1 MFYETAQNDHGLL
14 HDPIKSC
21 VVPRPIG
28 WISTIS
34 AQGVFN
40 LAPYSFFNLVATNPT
55 FVMYASCGRTPHGD
69 KDTITNIE
77 QTREFVV
84 NMATW
89 DQREGMLASSA
100 AVAPDVSEFEHAGLA
115 ALPSRLVKPP
125 RVAGA
130 PVHLECVYHQS
141 VELPP
146 SRDGKNVVV
155 FGRVVGVHIDDRM
168 IEGGKLDVSKV
179 SPIARLG
186 YNEYT
191 RVEKVFSMSL
201 AARRTAG

>member
-1 MFYETAQNDHGLL
+1 MFYETAHNDHGLS

-28 WISTIS
+28 WISTRS
-34 AQGVFN
+34 SSGVLN

-55 FVMYASCGRTPHGD
+55 FVMYASCGRAAHGD
-69 KDTITNIE
+69 KDTVTNIE

-84 NMATW
+84 NMASW
-89 DQREGMLASSA
+89 DQRDAVLASSA
-100 AVAPDVSEFEHAGLA
+100 TVAAEVSEFEYAGLE

-146 SRDGKNVVV
+146 SSDGRNIVV

-168 IEGGKLDVSKV
+168 IENGKVDVAKAC
-179 SPIARLG
+179 PIARLG
-186 YNEYT
+186 YSEYT
-191 RVEKVFSMSL
+191 RVEHVFSMSL
-201 AARRTAG
+201 PRRTPG